1 MAVAKSNPAATTT
14 GSASEVVGKD
24 ISIFSLDYIN
34 ANASTGPEGA
44 QQAVLNAIQ
53 ET

>member
-24 ISIFSLDYIN
+24 TVSYTHLTLPTK
-34 ANASTGPEGA
+34 A
-44 QQAVLNAIQ
+44 
-53 ET
+53 